1 MKKIIGSIIATTILS
16 SSLLYSDGILDK
28 ISTDYYKNRTT
39 VDLALGYYQ
48 KDNDKEGAAV
58 NITFNQ
64 DIINITDNFHLGV
77 GVGEDIYNQQNNN
90 YYFKT
95 YIKERI
101 YNSWYGSIAYTGNYQ
116 IANQNSAYNHGY
128 NIETF
133 FRLYDVKDR
142 ENADVNVHI
151 KFKHIE
157 RENIGDEISNNILY
171 LGFKVEL

>member
-1 MKKIIGSIIATTILS
+1 MKKIINSIISTMIVS
-16 SSLLYSDGILDK
+16 SSLLYSEDILNK
-28 ISTDYYKNRTT
+28 ISKDYYKNRAT
-39 VDLALGYYQ
+39 VDLALGYY
-48 KDNDKEGAAV
+48 KKENDKEGAAV

-64 DIINITDNFHLGV
+64 DIINITDDFHLGV

-101 YNSWYGSIAYTGNYQ
+101 YNNWYGSIAYTGNYQ
-116 IANQNSAYNHGY
+116 ISNKNASYNHGY

-133 FRLYDVKDR
+133 FKLYDVKGR
-142 ENADVNVHI
+142 NEANVNINI